1 MAELVA
7 NCPRC
12 EAQSITFDVKAFNFL
27 EKDEYSGEHYEV
39 FGICRRCSRGTIFVV
54 SGMLDQQVMKEQ
66 ALNQFVKVQGFI
78 NLKDQATVAPPEHVP
93 PNIANA
99 FREAATCLSV
109 ECWNAAGTMF
119 RLCVDVAT

>member
-39 FGICRRCSRGTIFVV
+39 FGICRRCSQGTIFVV
-54 SGMLDQQVMKEQ
+54 SGVLDQTMKGQ
-66 ALNQFVKVQGFI
+66 ALNQYVGPGLHQPQGPSDVRATRTRAAQHRESLPRSR
-78 NLKDQATVAPPEHVP
+78 NLLERGMLERGWHHVP
-93 PNIANA
+93 TV
-99 FREAATCLSV
+99 R
-109 ECWNAAGTMF
+109 
-119 RLCVDVAT
+119 